1 MKYEVKI
8 IDGVAVKFHSIVVLR
23 FSLGDGED
31 PDIYAAELLWHWQ
44 QSERG
49 KWVMENAVEK
59 PVWHRHTD
67 FQTMSTMYAVTAKFK
82 EQDAI
87 IWALKWGS

>member
-1 MKYEVKI
+1 
-8 IDGVAVKFHSIVVLR
+8 
-23 FSLGDGED
+23 
-31 PDIYAAELLWHWQ
+31 
-44 QSERG
+44 
-49 KWVMENAVEK
+49 MENAVEK